1 MRRRRIWLALAVVLV
16 VVAAVVVVWFQ
27 PQKLFIDKRVHEAS
41 PLVGRATTP
50 APPSVESPPPQGPL
64 VIGSGAFVSGEHS
77 TTGKALL
84 IHAPDGTTTLR
95 LEDLKTSNGPDL
107 RVYLSAAAPN
117 ASWGAFDD
125 DFIEL
130 GKLKGNIGSQNYD
143 VPSGVDLARYGT
155 AVIWCKRFSVPFGA
169 ASVRS

>member
-1 MRRRRIWLALAVVLV
+1 MRKRRIWLTLAAALAVVV
-16 VVAAVVVVWFQ
+16 VVVLVWFQ
-27 PQKLFIDKRVHEAS
+27 PQKLFIDKKVHEAS
-41 PLVGRATTP
+41 PLVGRDATP
-50 APPSVESPPPQGPL
+50 APSPASSPPQGPL

-84 IHAPDGTTTLR
+84 IRAPDGATTLR

-107 RVYLSAAAPN
+107 RVYLSTAAPN

-125 DFIEL
+125 DFVEL

-143 VPSGVDLARYGT
+143 VPSGVDLTRYGT

-169 ASVRS
+169 ASVR

>member
-1 MRRRRIWLALAVVLV
+1 MRRRRILLAAAILV
-16 VVAAVVVVWFQ
+16 VAAAVVVVWFQ
-27 PQKLFIDKRVHEAS
+27 PQKLFIDKKVHEAS
-41 PLVGRATTP
+41 PLVRRAP
-50 APPSVESPPPQGPL
+50 GNAPGAPGLAAPPVDP
-64 VIGSGAFVSGEHS
+64 VVVGSGAFVSGEHS

-84 IHAPDGTTTLR
+84 IQAPDGTRMLR

-107 RVYLSAAAPN
+107 RVYLSSAAPN

-125 DFIEL
+125 DFVEL

>member
-1 MRRRRIWLALAVVLV
+1 MRRRRIWLAVAAVVL

-27 PQKLFIDKRVHEAS
+27 PQKLFIDKRVNESS
-41 PLVGRATTP
+41 PVPGAALQPEPPPRESAPP
-50 APPSVESPPPQGPL
+50 APAL
-64 VIGSGAFVSGEHS
+64 LGSGSFVSGEHS
-77 TTGKALL
+77 TTGTAQL
-84 IHAPDGTTTLR
+84 IRAPDGALTLR

-107 RVYLSAAAPN
+107 RVYLSTAAPR
-117 ASWGAFDD
+117 ASWGTFDD
-125 DFIEL
+125 DFVEL
-130 GKLKGNIGSQNYD
+130 GRLKGNIGSQNYD